1 MNNNCKEIRV
11 LTEILQVKDLTIT
24 EKIILSQIDALDQK
38 EGCFASNKYF
48 AELFLLSKTQISKI
62 ISDLNK
68 KGWISVRYVNK
79 ENTKAVEKRVI
90 KVNRPPYPTRVK
102 EGIKPEDNT
111 PIKPQF
117 KDNNKYI
124 NNKNSYMNYEQRDYS
139 NFDWESLYANSP
151 ENMKKFYDNL

>member
-24 EKIILSQIDALDQK
+24 EKMILSQIDALDQK
-38 EGCFASNKYF
+38 EGCFASNNYF

-62 ISDLNK
+62 ISDLKK
-68 KGWISVRYVNK
+68 KGWISVKYENK
-79 ENTKAVEKRVI
+79 KNTKAVDKRVI
-90 KVNRPPYPTRVK
+90 KINRPPYPTKVK

-124 NNKNSYMNYEQRDYS
+124 NNKNSYMNYEHRDYS
-139 NFDWESLYANSP
+139 DIDWSKFYAN
-151 ENMKKFYDNL
+151 F

>member
-24 EKIILSQIDALDQK
+24 EKIILSQIAALDQK

-62 ISDLNK
+62 ISDLKK
-68 KGWISVRYVNK
+68 KGWISVKYVNK
-79 ENTKAVEKRVI
+79 ENTKVVDKRVI
-90 KVNRPPYPTRVK
+90 KVNRPPYPTIVK
-102 EGIKPEDNT
+102 EGIKLDDNS
-111 PIKPQF
+111 PIKLQF

-124 NNKNSYMNYEQRDYS
+124 NNKNNYLNYEQRDYS
-139 NFDWESLYANSP
+139 DIDWSKFYAN
-151 ENMKKFYDNL
+151 F

>member
-38 EGCFASNKYF
+38 GGCFASNKYF

-62 ISDLNK
+62 ISDLKK
-68 KGWISVRYVNK
+68 KGWISVKYINK
-79 ENTKAVEKRVI
+79 ENTKAVDKRII
-90 KVNRPPYPTRVK
+90 KVNRLPYPTRVK
-102 EGIKPEDNT
+102 EVIKAEDN
-111 PIKPQF
+111 PSIKPQF

-124 NNKNSYMNYEQRDYS
+124 NNKNSYINYEQRDYS
-139 NFDWESLYANSP
+139 DIDWSKFYAN
-151 ENMKKFYDNL
+151 F